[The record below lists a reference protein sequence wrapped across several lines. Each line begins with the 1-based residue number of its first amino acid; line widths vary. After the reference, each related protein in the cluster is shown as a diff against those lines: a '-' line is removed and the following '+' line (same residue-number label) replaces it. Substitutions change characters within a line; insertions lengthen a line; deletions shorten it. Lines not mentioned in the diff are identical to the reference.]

1 MKKRTHKASAKRLK
15 ITPSGRI
22 FHRRAGYVHKLSKKR
37 PQYRRQ
43 ARRDVEATGADRRR
57 LRRILNV

>member
-1 MKKRTHKASAKRLK
+1 VKKRTHKASAKRLK
-15 ITPSGRI
+15 ITASGRI

-43 ARRDVEATGADRRR
+43 ARPDVEATGADRRR